1 MLRSESELKELADR
15 VKFDLESAGFTPRP
29 DDYAGPEGGVSAWV
43 DQGRVVVAWN
53 THDRLGDAAL
63 DMREISRDREPVV
76 QRHRAVQATM
86 HLALVAMLTA
96 FGYRVTTEVFGSGI
110 QVDDPETDL

>member
-1 MLRSESELKELADR
+1 VPRSEDDLKQLASR

-29 DDYAGPEGGVSAWV
+29 DDFAGPEGGVSAWI
-43 DQGRVVVAWN
+43 DQGRVVVGWN
-53 THDRLGDAAL
+53 SHDRLGDAAE
-63 DMREISRDREPVV
+63 DMREISRELEPVV

-86 HLALVAMLTA
+86 HVALVTMLTA

-110 QVDDPETDL
+110 HVDEAETDP